1 MIRKATEKD
10 IPKIG
15 DLLLQVDLVHHN
27 GRPDIFKIGR
37 KYNDSQLNELL
48 SDPDRP
54 ILVSVDAEDKVAPL
68 TDQALQEA
76 LQEQGYNVA
85 RRTVAKYREQLG
97 IPVARLRKE

>member
-37 KYNDSQLNELL
+37 KYSDDELKELL
-48 SDPDRP
+48 KDPNRP
-54 ILVSVDAEDKVAPL
+54 IL
-68 TDQALQEA
+68 
-76 LQEQGYNVA
+76 
-85 RRTVAKYREQLG
+85 
-97 IPVARLRKE
+97 I